1 MKRICLGLFCLL
13 GCSRSIDPK
22 NPTKVPSGTVF
33 LQAEKAFFDT
43 YVSASRGTAPFRV
56 LAQEWTENTYV
67 YEAVYDF
74 SEYQAPDGWWNAW
87 FGNVLHNLEAA
98 RGLFPTD
105 LADPVQVRHS
115 EDIADILEV
124 YAYYLLS
131 STYGDIPYSQAE
143 KDSIPFPVYDDAR
156 KVYEDL
162 FVRLDSSRSGLEVA
176 GASLSPE
183 NEPVYG
189 GSPVAWIKFASTLEL
204 KMALL
209 SADVDPA
216 GAQTKVL
223 DALTGGVFASNAD
236 NALLVYDPS
245 SPENSSPVWQE
256 LVNSG
261 QHNFCPAALLVGT
274 LSEWAD
280 PRLPFYFSLDGFGAY
295 SGGTPGAGNGYGS
308 VSDFSALLQQPA
320 FPGDVLDYPETEF
333 LLAEAAARGIPVGGT
348 PESHYAS
355 AVMASIGF
363 WSLAGGRS
371 QGNADTVG
379 TQYLSLPW
387 AAYGGPWRQKIGY
400 QAWIAAYG
408 LNWDAWT
415 GIRRLGYPNVDS
427 LSPPLGAHGSLPLRL
442 TYPVEEQTNN
452 TLHWRNA
459 VSHLPGGQDL
469 LSAKL
474 WWMQP

>member
-1 MKRICLGLFCLL
+1 MKRICLGLFFLL
-13 GCSRSIDPK
+13 GCTRSIDPK
-22 NPTKVPSGTVF
+22 NPTRVPSGTVF

-98 RGLFPTD
+98 RALFPTD
-105 LADPVQVRHS
+105 LSDPVQVRHS
-115 EDIADILEV
+115 EDITDILEV

-131 STYGDIPYSQAE
+131 ATYGDIPYSQAE
-143 KDSIPFPVYDDAR
+143 NDSIPFPVYDDAR

-162 FVRLDSSRSGLEVA
+162 FVRLDSSRAGLGVA

-183 NEPVYG
+183 SEPVYG
-189 GSPVAWIKFASTLEL
+189 GSRPEWIKFASTLEL

-223 DALTGGVFASNAD
+223 DALTGGVFTSNAD

-245 SPENSSPVWQE
+245 SPENSNPVWQA

-261 QHNFCPAALLVGT
+261 QHDFCPAALLVGT

-379 TQYLSLPW
+379 TGYLSLPW

-427 LSPPLGAHGSLPLRL
+427 VSPPLGAHGGLPLRL